1 MGLGDIAGVL
11 SRYFIV
17 GFFLPTFFALVGLVQ
32 TVSPEFLP
40 PIYATAGS
48 AGQIAIL
55 GGAALL
61 GGLLLLGVHHHVLR
75 LLEGYPFAEH
85 SSVIGVKQLH
95 RFFIKGQRRRFRQ
108 AVARCDDTR
117 IDEQG
122 RFDAAWKLDRRFP
135 HDPENP
141 KDETLLLPTA
151 FGNTL
156 RACERHSFVRWH
168 LNGIAAWPYIENLL
182 SPHEARVLADARSEV
197 AFFVNV
203 WLLSLAAAAVMLV
216 DTIEHKGGA
225 SVIVIV
231 GAVVI
236 SRIAYAA
243 SIGAVSR
250 WGEVVRASI
259 DLHRLDMYRRLGLRR
274 PEDFLDE
281 RFIAWHLNRALLTG
295 EHLLDEYAI
304 TPKEAGDGGGSE
316 SDDVT
321 LEDTTAE

>member
-1 MGLGDIAGVL
+1 M
-11 SRYFIV
+11 
-17 GFFLPTFFALVGLVQ
+17 
-32 TVSPEFLP
+32 
-40 PIYATAGS
+40 
-48 AGQIAIL
+48 
-55 GGAALL
+55 
-61 GGLLLLGVHHHVLR
+61 
-75 LLEGYPFAEH
+75 
-85 SSVIGVKQLH
+85 
-95 RFFIKGQRRRFRQ
+95 
-108 AVARCDDTR
+108 
-117 IDEQG
+117 
-122 RFDAAWKLDRRFP
+122 
-135 HDPENP
+135 
-141 KDETLLLPTA
+141 
-151 FGNTL
+151 
-156 RACERHSFVRWH
+156 
-168 LNGIAAWPYIENLL
+168 
-182 SPHEARVLADARSEV
+182 
-197 AFFVNV
+197 
-203 WLLSLAAAAVMLV
+203 
-216 DTIEHKGGA
+216 
-225 SVIVIV
+225 IVIV